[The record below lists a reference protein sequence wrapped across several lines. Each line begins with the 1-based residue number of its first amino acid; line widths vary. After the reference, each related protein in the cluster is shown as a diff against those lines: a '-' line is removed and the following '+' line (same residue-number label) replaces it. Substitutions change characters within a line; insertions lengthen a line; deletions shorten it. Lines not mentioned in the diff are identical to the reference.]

1 MFGLLVCRR
10 ISNKNKMLGHCRD
23 RLNNKKEYIIV
34 LDDKDMENIAN
45 IKNNDGNEG
54 IDDYMEVKIEEIED

>member
-1 MFGLLVCRR
+1 
-10 ISNKNKMLGHCRD
+10 MLGHCRD